1 MLDDDRRGET
11 AIDRN
16 QRGSADIVELERL
29 LLRGEPY
36 ETFFASR
43 GTAEWIEQPQAKRNE
58 PWPAFDR
65 RQQLPEGY
73 GCPACVLVVCQCA
86 IDTRGSCFLI
96 PGHEMRKI
104 DAARLFHAGEKVV
117 DRRPFAVVT
126 VEIEVARFAKA
137 DRAEKD
143 GKHPNQFG
151 ALPVYGRRVEAYR
164 SEEHT
169 SELQSLMRLSYAVF

>member
-43 GTAEWIEQPQAKRNE
+43 ETAEWIEQPQAKRNE

-73 GCPACVLVVCQCA
+73 GCPACVLVVRQCA
-86 IDTRGSCFLI
+86 IDTRGSCFL
-96 PGHEMRKI
+96 
-104 DAARLFHAGEKVV
+104 
-117 DRRPFAVVT
+117 
-126 VEIEVARFAKA
+126 
-137 DRAEKD
+137 
-143 GKHPNQFG
+143 
-151 ALPVYGRRVEAYR
+151 R
-164 SEEHT
+164 SEERRVGKECVSTCRSRWSPYH
-169 SELQSLMRLSYAVF
+169 

>member
-1 MLDDDRRGET
+1 MRISDWSSDVCSSDL
-11 AIDRN
+11 
-16 QRGSADIVELERL
+16 
-29 LLRGEPY
+29 
-36 ETFFASR
+36 
-43 GTAEWIEQPQAKRNE
+43 

-73 GCPACVLVVCQCA
+73 GCPACVLVVRQCA

-117 DRRPFAVVT
+117 DRRHFAVVT

-143 GKHPNQFG
+143 GKNPQT
-151 ALPVYGRRVEAYR
+151 GRAEGRERGGQNVER
-164 SEEHT
+164 SE
-169 SELQSLMRLSYAVF
+169 V

>member
-43 GTAEWIEQPQAKRNE
+43 ETAEWIEQPQAKRNE

-73 GCPACVLVVCQCA
+73 GCPACVLVVRQCA
-86 IDTRGSCFLI
+86 IDTRGSC
-96 PGHEMRKI
+96 
-104 DAARLFHAGEKVV
+104 
-117 DRRPFAVVT
+117 
-126 VEIEVARFAKA
+126 
-137 DRAEKD
+137 
-143 GKHPNQFG
+143 
-151 ALPVYGRRVEAYR
+151 R

-169 SELQSLMRLSYAVF
+169 SELQSLMRISYAVFCLKQKLAHCQYATSSNTILINCI

>member
-1 MLDDDRRGET
+1 MRISDWSSD
-11 AIDRN
+11 
-16 QRGSADIVELERL
+16 
-29 LLRGEPY
+29 
-36 ETFFASR
+36 
-43 GTAEWIEQPQAKRNE
+43 
-58 PWPAFDR
+58 
-65 RQQLPEGY
+65 
-73 GCPACVLVVCQCA
+73 VCSS
-86 IDTRGSCFLI
+86 DL
-96 PGHEMRKI
+96 

-151 ALPVYGRRVEAYR
+151 ALPVYGRRVEAYDPGVTVRSDGMGQRPGIR

-169 SELQSLMRLSYAVF
+169 SELQSLMRI